1 MVAFLSER
9 VWFPPTRLAD
19 WTGLLAAGGDLSVER
34 LRLAYRSG
42 IFPWYSPPEPIL
54 WYAPPERMVL
64 LPERLHVGRTIEKWT
79 RRGVYEIR
87 FDTAFEQVMRRCGEV
102 ERPGQDGTWISEDMV
117 EGYCALH
124 RAGDAHSVEA
134 WLDGRLVG
142 GAYGVTQ
149 GRIFCGESMFSLE
162 PNASK
167 VAFTTLA
174 RALFEAGYQLIDCQI
189 YTDHSASFGA
199 VEIPREAFELRLRV
213 ALGGAPTC
221 VWPG

>member
-1 MVAFLSER
+1 
-9 VWFPPTRLAD
+9 
-19 WTGLLAAGGDLSVER
+19 
-34 LRLAYRSG
+34 
-42 IFPWYSPPEPIL
+42 
-54 WYAPPERMVL
+54 
-64 LPERLHVGRTIEKWT
+64 
-79 RRGVYEIR
+79 
-87 FDTAFEQVMRRCGEV
+87 
-102 ERPGQDGTWISEDMV
+102 MV

-124 RAGDAHSVEA
+124 RAGDAHCVEA

-174 RALFEAGYQLIDCQI
+174 RALFETGYQLIDCQI

-213 ALGGAPTC
+213 ALGGVPTS